1 MTMSESVMK
10 VSSIK
15 TVYDLMHY
23 CRMPLWFQRSI
34 RDMKVGDTFILGKY
48 TQPISHNS
56 ESFYIPLRYSACQ
69 DGGEACFV
77 AEAWIEKERGV
88 YSFYATWTF
97 PTKSER
103 AYVMTFG
110 EFRIRKG
117 GIIEFDNKKV
127 EPDDK
132 NHAVRSFARVC
143 RYLAHMLTC
152 MSDEDKKVYFS
163 NNSSPLFNGVWL
175 DSDCIERRER
185 AIQEV
190 DGRIK
195 RVRINYKDYMPTHQL
210 SAVVDAAFATGVLE
224 LED

>member
-1 MTMSESVMK
+1 MK

-15 TVYDLMHY
+15 TVYDFMRY

-48 TQPISHNS
+48 TQPVSHDS
-56 ESFYIPLRYSACQ
+56 DSFCVPPRYSACL
-69 DGGEACFV
+69 DGNEACFV

-97 PTKSER
+97 LTKPER
-103 AYVMTFG
+103 AHIMSFG
-110 EFRIRKG
+110 GFRIHKG
-117 GIIEFDNKKV
+117 GIIEFDSKNV
-127 EPDDK
+127 EHDDK
-132 NHAVRSFARVC
+132 NHAVRNFALVC
-143 RYLAHMLTC
+143 RYLAHMLNC
-152 MSDEDKKVYFS
+152 MSYEDKKVYVS

-185 AIQEV
+185 VIQEV

-195 RVRINYKDYMPTHQL
+195 RVWINYKDYMPTHQL
-210 SAVVDAAFATGVLE
+210 SAIVEAAFATGALQ

>member
-1 MTMSESVMK
+1 MK

-15 TVYDLMHY
+15 TVYDFMRY

-48 TQPISHNS
+48 TQSVSHDS
-56 ESFYIPLRYSACQ
+56 DSFCVPPRYSACLN
-69 DGGEACFV
+69 GSEACFV

-97 PTKSER
+97 PTKPKR
-103 AYVMTFG
+103 AHVMTFG
-110 EFRIRKG
+110 EFRISKG
-117 GIIEFDNKKV
+117 GIIEFD
-127 EPDDK
+127 DK
-132 NHAVRSFARVC
+132 NHPVRLFALVC
-143 RYLAHMLTC
+143 RYLAHMLNC
-152 MSDEDKKVYFS
+152 MSYEDKKVYFS

-195 RVRINYKDYMPTHQL
+195 RVWINYKDYMPTHQL
-210 SAVVDAAFATGVLE
+210 SAIVEAAFATGVLQ